1 MSQSNDA
8 SSIEGQW
15 EQFKNIE
22 KQPGPNPI
30 TEVQFIKNICA
41 ALMNEAVRIPNPSET
56 WSADFE
62 KGYSVARRWTQ
73 ENRDRIKSRFD
84 LPK

>member
-1 MSQSNDA
+1 MSHTDN

-15 EQFKNIE
+15 ERFKNV
-22 KQPGPNPI
+22 QRDSGSNPI

-41 ALMNEAVRIPNPSET
+41 ALMDEAVRIPDPSET

-73 ENRDRIKSRFD
+73 ENQDRIKSRFD
-84 LPK
+84 LP